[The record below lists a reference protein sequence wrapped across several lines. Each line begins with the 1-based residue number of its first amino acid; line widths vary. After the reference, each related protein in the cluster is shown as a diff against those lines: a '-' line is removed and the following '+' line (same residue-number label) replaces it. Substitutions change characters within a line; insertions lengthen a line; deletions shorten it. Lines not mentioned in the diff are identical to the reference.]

1 LIPEVENIKGVN
13 DLLMKDNI
21 KKTLSEILE
30 DLYSQVEPEIKNLKI
45 SIQDNKEKEHGDLAT
60 NIAMVLAKP
69 LKKNPKEI
77 AEEIKQNFVLDE
89 KIIKIEVAGPGFLN
103 FFLSQDSH
111 GEILEQIQKE
121 NKDFGKSGSKQS
133 KVLIEYVSSNP
144 TGPLHVGHGRGAVF
158 GSVLSSLL
166 EEAGFEVDQEYYV
179 NDFGRQMNILA
190 TSVWIRYCQL
200 FSSEI
205 KMMQQG
211 YLGDYLLPV
220 AKKLKDEKSD
230 SLFKIDESLIEKL
243 NSEDQDDEFT
253 DQLVESLR
261 VILKEEFQYIREFAL
276 SEILHLIKADLEQCG
291 VHHNAWF
298 SESSLYGND
307 GGTDSKVDGSIEE
320 LKSRGFIY
328 EEGGAIWF
336 KSSSLGDDKD
346 RVLKRGN
353 GEYTYFASDVAYH
366 LDKYD
371 RGYDRVINVW
381 GSDHHG
387 YLPRVRAAMD
397 ACDRD
402 INKLEVIFIQFA
414 NLVKAGKKVS
424 MSTRS
429 GDFITLNE
437 LMNEVTTEAARFFY
451 INRKADQHLE
461 FDLDLAKEQSKDNP
475 LYYIQYA
482 HARICSVLR
491 KAENEFE
498 DFDSVELTLLGS
510 EKEIEILKLLRQYPQ
525 LIERAAKAGEPHLL
539 CYFLRDLSGVFH
551 SYYNSEKFLIEDKE
565 LMTSRL
571 FLLKGVKQVIANGL
585 RVLGIKA
592 PEEM

>member
-1 LIPEVENIKGVN
+1 
-13 DLLMKDNI
+13 MKDNI

-103 FFLSQDSH
+103 FFLSKDSH

-211 YLGDYLLPV
+211 YQGDYLLPV

-230 SLFKIDESLIEKL
+230 SLFKIEESLIQKL

-307 GGTDSKVDGSIEE
+307 GSTDSKVDGSIEE

-498 DFDSVELTLLGS
+498 DFDSVELALLGS

-525 LIERAAKAGEPHLL
+525 LIERSAKAGEPHLL

>member
-1 LIPEVENIKGVN
+1 
-13 DLLMKDNI
+13 MKDNI

-190 TSVWIRYCQL
+190 TSAWIRYCQL

-211 YLGDYLLPV
+211 YQGDYLLPV

>member
-1 LIPEVENIKGVN
+1 
-13 DLLMKDNI
+13 MKDNI

-121 NKDFGKSGSKQS
+121 NKDFGKSSSKQS

-230 SLFKIDESLIEKL
+230 SLFKIEESLIQKL

-525 LIERAAKAGEPHLL
+525 LIERSAKAGEPHLL

>member
-1 LIPEVENIKGVN
+1 
-13 DLLMKDNI
+13 MKDNI
-21 KKTLSEILE
+21 KKTLSQILE
-30 DLYSQVEPEIKNLKI
+30 DLYSQIEPEVKNLKI

-103 FFLSQDSH
+103 FFLSKDSH

-211 YLGDYLLPV
+211 YQGDYLLPV

-230 SLFKIDESLIEKL
+230 SLFKIEESLIQKL

-307 GGTDSKVDGSIEE
+307 GSTDSKVDVSIEE

-346 RVLKRGN
+346 RVLRRGN

-414 NLVKAGKKVS
+414 NLVKGGKKVS

-525 LIERAAKAGEPHLL
+525 LIERSAKAGEPHLL

>member
-1 LIPEVENIKGVN
+1 
-13 DLLMKDNI
+13 MKDNI

-190 TSVWIRYCQL
+190 ASVWIRYCQL

-211 YLGDYLLPV
+211 YQGDYLLPV
-220 AKKLKDEKSD
+220 AKKLKDDKSD
-230 SLFKIDESLIEKL
+230 SLFKIEESLVQKL

-551 SYYNSEKFLIEDKE
+551 SYYNSEKVLIEDKE

>member
-1 LIPEVENIKGVN
+1 
-13 DLLMKDNI
+13 MKDNI

-30 DLYSQVEPEIKNLKI
+30 NLYSQVEPEVKNLKI

-103 FFLSQDSH
+103 FFLSKDSH

-211 YLGDYLLPV
+211 YQGDYLLPV

-230 SLFKIDESLIEKL
+230 SLFKIEESLIEKL

-307 GGTDSKVDGSIEE
+307 GSTDSKVDVSIEE

-346 RVLKRGN
+346 RVLRRGN

-498 DFDSVELTLLGS
+498 DFDSVELALLGS

-525 LIERAAKAGEPHLL
+525 LIERSAKAGEPHLL

>member
-1 LIPEVENIKGVN
+1 MENIKGVN
-13 DLLMKDNI
+13 DLPMKDNI
-21 KKTLSEILE
+21 KKTLSQILE
-30 DLYSQVEPEIKNLKI
+30 DLYSQIEPEVKNLKI

-103 FFLSQDSH
+103 FFLSKDSH

-121 NKDFGKSGSKQS
+121 NKDFGKSSSKQS

-230 SLFKIDESLIEKL
+230 SLFKIEESLIQKL

-498 DFDSVELTLLGS
+498 DFGSVELALLGS
-510 EKEIEILKLLRQYPQ
+510 EKEIEILKLLRHYPQ
-525 LIERAAKAGEPHLL
+525 LIERSAKAGEPHLL

-565 LMTSRL
+565 LMKSRL

>member
-1 LIPEVENIKGVN
+1 MENIKGVN

-103 FFLSQDSH
+103 FFLSKDSH

-121 NKDFGKSGSKQS
+121 NKDFGKSSSKQS

-211 YLGDYLLPV
+211 YQGDYLLPV

-230 SLFKIDESLIEKL
+230 SLFKIEESLIEKL

-307 GGTDSKVDGSIEE
+307 GSTDSKVDGSIEE

-498 DFDSVELTLLGS
+498 DFDSVELALLGS

-525 LIERAAKAGEPHLL
+525 LIERSAKAGEPHLL

>member
-1 LIPEVENIKGVN
+1 
-13 DLLMKDNI
+13 MKDNI

-103 FFLSQDSH
+103 FFLSKDSH

-211 YLGDYLLPV
+211 YQGDYLLPV

-230 SLFKIDESLIEKL
+230 SLFKIEESLIEKL
-243 NSEDQDDEFT
+243 TSEDQDDEFT

-261 VILKEEFQYIREFAL
+261 IILKEEFQYIREFAL

-320 LKSRGFIY
+320 LESRGFIY

-498 DFDSVELTLLGS
+498 DFDSAELTLLGS

>member
-1 LIPEVENIKGVN
+1 
-13 DLLMKDNI
+13 MKDNI

-103 FFLSQDSH
+103 FFLSKDSH

-211 YLGDYLLPV
+211 YQGDYLLPV

-230 SLFKIDESLIEKL
+230 SLFKIEESLIQKL

-498 DFDSVELTLLGS
+498 DFDSVELALLGS

>member
-1 LIPEVENIKGVN
+1 
-13 DLLMKDNI
+13 MKDNI

-103 FFLSQDSH
+103 FFLSKDSH

-190 TSVWIRYCQL
+190 TSAWIRYCQL

-211 YLGDYLLPV
+211 YQGDYLLPV

-307 GGTDSKVDGSIEE
+307 GNTDSKVDGSIEE

-498 DFDSVELTLLGS
+498 DFDSVELALLGS
-510 EKEIEILKLLRQYPQ
+510 EKEIEILKLLRQYPL
-525 LIERAAKAGEPHLL
+525 LIERSAKAGEPHLL

>member
-1 LIPEVENIKGVN
+1 
-13 DLLMKDNI
+13 MKDNI
-21 KKTLSEILE
+21 KKTLSQILE
-30 DLYSQVEPEIKNLKI
+30 DLYSQIEPEVKNLKI

-103 FFLSQDSH
+103 FFLSKDSH

-211 YLGDYLLPV
+211 YQGDYLIPI

-230 SLFKIDESLIEKL
+230 SLFKIEESLIQKL

-414 NLVKAGKKVS
+414 NLVKGGKKVS

-498 DFDSVELTLLGS
+498 DFDSVDLALLGS

-525 LIERAAKAGEPHLL
+525 LIERSAKAGEPHLL

-585 RVLGIKA
+585 SVLGIKA

>member
-1 LIPEVENIKGVN
+1 
-13 DLLMKDNI
+13 M
-21 KKTLSEILE
+21 
-30 DLYSQVEPEIKNLKI
+30 
-45 SIQDNKEKEHGDLAT
+45 
-60 NIAMVLAKP
+60 
-69 LKKNPKEI
+69 
-77 AEEIKQNFVLDE
+77 
-89 KIIKIEVAGPGFLN
+89 
-103 FFLSQDSH
+103 
-111 GEILEQIQKE
+111 
-121 NKDFGKSGSKQS
+121 
-133 KVLIEYVSSNP
+133 IEYVSSNP

-211 YLGDYLLPV
+211 YQGDYLLPV

-230 SLFKIDESLIEKL
+230 SLFKIEESLVQKL

-307 GGTDSKVDGSIEE
+307 GSTDSKVDESIEE

-387 YLPRVRAAMD
+387 YLPRVRAAWMH
-397 ACDRD
+397 A
-402 INKLEVIFIQFA
+402 
-414 NLVKAGKKVS
+414 
-424 MSTRS
+424 
-429 GDFITLNE
+429 
-437 LMNEVTTEAARFFY
+437 TE
-451 INRKADQHLE
+451 
-461 FDLDLAKEQSKDNP
+461 
-475 LYYIQYA
+475 
-482 HARICSVLR
+482 
-491 KAENEFE
+491 
-498 DFDSVELTLLGS
+498 T
-510 EKEIEILKLLRQYPQ
+510 
-525 LIERAAKAGEPHLL
+525 
-539 CYFLRDLSGVFH
+539 
-551 SYYNSEKFLIEDKE
+551 
-565 LMTSRL
+565 
-571 FLLKGVKQVIANGL
+571 
-585 RVLGIKA
+585 
-592 PEEM
+592 

>member
-1 LIPEVENIKGVN
+1 MENIKGVN

-30 DLYSQVEPEIKNLKI
+30 DLYSKVEPEIKNLKI

-103 FFLSQDSH
+103 FFLSKDSH

-121 NKDFGKSGSKQS
+121 NKDFGKSDSKQS

-190 TSVWIRYCQL
+190 ASVWIRYCQL

-211 YLGDYLLPV
+211 YQGDYLLPV

-230 SLFKIDESLIEKL
+230 SLFKIEESLIEKL

-253 DQLVESLR
+253 DQLVGSLR

-307 GGTDSKVDGSIEE
+307 GDTDSKVDGSIEE

-328 EEGGAIWF
+328 EEGGAVWF

-525 LIERAAKAGEPHLL
+525 LIERSAKAGEPHLL

-551 SYYNSEKFLIEDKE
+551 SYYNSEKVLIEDKE

>member
-1 LIPEVENIKGVN
+1 VENIKGVN

-89 KIIKIEVAGPGFLN
+89 KIIKVEVAGPGFLN
-103 FFLSQDSH
+103 FFLSKDSH

-211 YLGDYLLPV
+211 YQGDYLLPV

-230 SLFKIDESLIEKL
+230 NLFKIEESLIQKL
-243 NSEDQDDEFT
+243 DSEDQDDEFT

-307 GGTDSKVDGSIEE
+307 GSTDSKVDVSIEE

-336 KSSSLGDDKD
+336 KSSTLGDDKD
-346 RVLKRGN
+346 RVLRRGN

-429 GDFITLNE
+429 GDFITLSE

-498 DFDSVELTLLGS
+498 DFDSVELALLGS

-525 LIERAAKAGEPHLL
+525 LIERSAKAGEPHLL

-551 SYYNSEKFLIEDKE
+551 SYYNSEKFLIEDKK
-565 LMTSRL
+565 LMISRL

>member
-1 LIPEVENIKGVN
+1 
-13 DLLMKDNI
+13 MKDNI

-103 FFLSQDSH
+103 FFLSKDSH

-200 FSSEI
+200 FSNEI

-211 YLGDYLLPV
+211 YQGDYLLPV

-230 SLFKIDESLIEKL
+230 SLFKIEESLIQKL

-253 DQLVESLR
+253 DQLVENLR

-498 DFDSVELTLLGS
+498 DFDSVELALLGS

-525 LIERAAKAGEPHLL
+525 LIERSAKAGEPHLL

-565 LMTSRL
+565 LMKSRL

>member
-1 LIPEVENIKGVN
+1 MENIKGVN
-13 DLLMKDNI
+13 DLPMKDNI
-21 KKTLSEILE
+21 KKTLSQILE
-30 DLYSQVEPEIKNLKI
+30 DLYSQIEPEVKNLKI

-103 FFLSQDSH
+103 FFLSKDSH

-166 EEAGFEVDQEYYV
+166 EEAGFEVDQEYYI

-211 YLGDYLLPV
+211 YQGDYLLPV
-220 AKKLKDEKSD
+220 AKKLNDEKSD
-230 SLFKIDESLIEKL
+230 SLFKIEESLIEKL

-307 GGTDSKVDGSIEE
+307 GSADSKVDQSIEE

-346 RVLKRGN
+346 RVLRRGN

-498 DFDSVELTLLGS
+498 DFDSVELALLGS

-525 LIERAAKAGEPHLL
+525 LIERSAKAGEPHLL

>member
-1 LIPEVENIKGVN
+1 MENIKGVN

-30 DLYSQVEPEIKNLKI
+30 DLYSKVEPEIKNLKI

-103 FFLSQDSH
+103 FFLSKDSH

-121 NKDFGKSGSKQS
+121 NKDFGKSDSKQS

-190 TSVWIRYCQL
+190 ASVWIRYCQL

-211 YLGDYLLPV
+211 YQGDYLLPV

-230 SLFKIDESLIEKL
+230 SLFKIEESLIEKL

-253 DQLVESLR
+253 DQLVGSLR

-307 GGTDSKVDGSIEE
+307 GDTDSKVDGSIEE

-328 EEGGAIWF
+328 EEGGAVWF

-498 DFDSVELTLLGS
+498 DFDSVELALLGS

-525 LIERAAKAGEPHLL
+525 LIERSAKAGEPHLL

>member
-1 LIPEVENIKGVN
+1 
-13 DLLMKDNI
+13 MKDNI
-21 KKTLSEILE
+21 KKTLSQILE
-30 DLYSQVEPEIKNLKI
+30 DLYSQIEPEVKNLKI

-103 FFLSQDSH
+103 FFLSKDSH

-190 TSVWIRYCQL
+190 TSAWIRYCQL

-211 YLGDYLLPV
+211 YQGDYLIPI

-230 SLFKIDESLIEKL
+230 SLFKIEESLIQKL

-307 GGTDSKVDGSIEE
+307 GSTDSKVDVSIEE

-346 RVLKRGN
+346 RVLRRGN

-414 NLVKAGKKVS
+414 NLVKGGKKVS

-498 DFDSVELTLLGS
+498 DFDSVDLALLGS
-510 EKEIEILKLLRQYPQ
+510 EKEIEILKILRQYPQ
-525 LIERAAKAGEPHLL
+525 LIERSAKAGEPHLL

-571 FLLKGVKQVIANGL
+571 YLLKGVKQVIANGL

>member
-1 LIPEVENIKGVN
+1 
-13 DLLMKDNI
+13 MKDNI

-230 SLFKIDESLIEKL
+230 SLFKIEESLIEKL
-243 NSEDQDDEFT
+243 TSEDQDDEFT

-346 RVLKRGN
+346 RVLRRGN

>member
-1 LIPEVENIKGVN
+1 MENIKGVN

-30 DLYSQVEPEIKNLKI
+30 DLYSKVEPEIKNLKI

-103 FFLSQDSH
+103 FFLSKDSH

-121 NKDFGKSGSKQS
+121 NKDFGKSDSKQS

-211 YLGDYLLPV
+211 YQGDYLLPV

-230 SLFKIDESLIEKL
+230 SLFKIEESLIQKL

-307 GGTDSKVDGSIEE
+307 GNTDSKVDGSIEE

-498 DFDSVELTLLGS
+498 DFDSVELALLGS

-525 LIERAAKAGEPHLL
+525 LIERSAKAGEPHLL

-551 SYYNSEKFLIEDKE
+551 SYYNSEKVLIEDKE

>member
-1 LIPEVENIKGVN
+1 
-13 DLLMKDNI
+13 MKDSI
-21 KKTLSEILE
+21 KKTLSQILE
-30 DLYSQVEPEIKNLKI
+30 DLYSQIEPEVKNLKI

-103 FFLSQDSH
+103 FFLSKDSH

-190 TSVWIRYCQL
+190 TSAWIRYCQL

-211 YLGDYLLPV
+211 YQGDYLIPI

-230 SLFKIDESLIEKL
+230 SLFKIEESLIEKL

-261 VILKEEFQYIREFAL
+261 VILKEEFQYIRELAL

-320 LKSRGFIY
+320 LMSRGFIY

-346 RVLKRGN
+346 RVLRRGN

-414 NLVKAGKKVS
+414 NLVKGGKKVS

-498 DFDSVELTLLGS
+498 DFDSVDLALLGS

-525 LIERAAKAGEPHLL
+525 LIERSAKAGEPHLL

>member
-1 LIPEVENIKGVN
+1 
-13 DLLMKDNI
+13 MKDNI
-21 KKTLSEILE
+21 KKTLSQILE
-30 DLYSQVEPEIKNLKI
+30 DLYSQIEPEVKNLKI

-103 FFLSQDSH
+103 FFLSKDSH

-190 TSVWIRYCQL
+190 TSAWIRYCQL

-211 YLGDYLLPV
+211 YQGDYLIPI

-230 SLFKIDESLIEKL
+230 SLFKIEESLIQKL

-307 GGTDSKVDGSIEE
+307 GSTDSKVDVSIEE

-346 RVLKRGN
+346 RVLRRGN

-498 DFDSVELTLLGS
+498 DFDSVDLALLGS

-525 LIERAAKAGEPHLL
+525 LIERSAKAGEPHLL